1 MICPVELASDVSALQ
16 AVKVGDH
23 AQRWRGTLVGCT
35 VMVHQHL
42 DATLSL
48 LYGPH
53 CLGRYDRRGWLHH
66 APTPASTAPFPC
78 NPIPKTNP
86 SMRPQP

>member
-1 MICPVELASDVSALQ
+1 
-16 AVKVGDH
+16 
-23 AQRWRGTLVGCT
+23 